1 MTLLTQMLFLPDLII
16 LYALLGRAAR
26 PAAPASFSIAQQS
39 LGESAGKQHF
49 AFDASLRVVV
59 IRHLS

>member
-1 MTLLTQMLFLPDLII
+1 MLFLPDLII